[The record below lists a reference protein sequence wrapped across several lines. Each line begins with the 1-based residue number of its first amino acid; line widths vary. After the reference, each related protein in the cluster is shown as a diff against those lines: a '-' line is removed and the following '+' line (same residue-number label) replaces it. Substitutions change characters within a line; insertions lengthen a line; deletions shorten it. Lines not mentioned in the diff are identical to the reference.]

1 MAKSIWD
8 EFTDLF
14 KTDAQKKEEKQNQ
27 INDALEKEKNIL
39 DSLSALD
46 KEYKDSLPQ
55 EEEIDLEKLFPSD
68 SGIKEISYNAESDDD
83 IAARA
88 ERENSLS
95 KQQAQNSLE
104 NKYEA
109 QKATVES
116 NRQKAEDNLKS
127 GYEKL
132 RELYDDLR
140 KRTENDVLK
149 RGLAR
154 SSVAT
159 AQLDNLDA
167 ARMAG
172 VSELQASYNSSM
184 ADIDDKIAGL
194 ENEKLNA
201 LEELDIKSALQ
212 LEERIAELKKERDKT
227 VKEYEE
233 YNNQARKQNADYQ
246 VKRQENIDEYLAKRE
261 SDKAAALVQQEANEK
276 KYGYSGAKQE
286 NYAKRYDIAF
296 DFYTSLDPDIAA
308 DALAASPNM
317 KYYLGIY
324 YDKLL
329 KVLKGSGSSSAKAYY

>member
-14 KTDAQKKEEKQNQ
+14 KTDSQKQAEKQNQ
-27 INDALEKEKNIL
+27 INDALEREKSIL
-39 DSLSALD
+39 DQLSALE
-46 KEYKDSLPQ
+46 KEYNDSLPK

-68 SGIKEISYNAESDDD
+68 LGLKEVGYNAESDED

-88 ERENSLS
+88 ERESALN
-95 KQQAQNSLE
+95 KQYAQNSLE
-104 NKYEA
+104 SKYEA
-109 QKATVES
+109 QKSNVES
-116 NRQKAEDNLKS
+116 NRQKAEENLKS

-154 SSVAT
+154 SSIAT
-159 AQLDNLDA
+159 SQLSDLDT

-184 ADIDDKIAGL
+184 TDIDNKIAGL
-194 ENEKLNA
+194 ENDKLAA

-227 VKEYEE
+227 IKEYET
-233 YNNQARKQNADYQ
+233 YNNQVRKQNADYQ
-246 VKRQENIDEYLAKRE
+246 VKRQNDIDEYLAKRE
-261 SDKAAALVQQEANEK
+261 SDKAAALQQQEANEK

-296 DFYTSLDPDIAA
+296 DFYSSLAPEIAA

-329 KVLKGSGSSSAKAYY
+329 NALKGTSGSKTYY